1 MTADADFA
9 RRLAELIAFPTVSEV
24 SNLELVAH
32 IEALAAECGASCR
45 RFDDP
50 QGGAKANL
58 VVTIGPEVAGGLVLS
73 GHTDVVPVTGQSW
86 TGDPWTMRTLNHRL
100 LGRGATDMKGF
111 LACCLA
117 ALPRFAGMALKRPI
131 HLAFSYDEEVG
142 CTGVGPMAEWLGE
155 NAKPSLAVIGEAT
168 EMDLVTAHKGGT
180 IGWTYVTGKPAHSS
194 QPDKGVNAVMIA
206 AELIAEINRIA
217 EEMRSGPTV
226 EGIDPPFS
234 TIQVNQVEGGSH
246 GNILAE
252 HCKFFW
258 EMRLVP
264 GDSVERVLGRMTAR
278 AEMLEPAM
286 KAVTADAG
294 IRLDIQARIPPLG
307 FSGDAA
313 LEARLLALLGRTAP
327 RAVPYGTEAGIFAA
341 AGMPAVVIGPGSITD
356 AHQPDESI
364 AIEQMAA
371 CTDFLLRLAASEAT

>member
-1 MTADADFA
+1 MSFDADFT
-9 RRLAELIAFPTVSEV
+9 RHLGELIAFPTVSDV

-32 IEALAAECGASCR
+32 IEALAGTHGASCR
-45 RFDDP
+45 RFLDP
-50 QGGAKANL
+50 DGAKANL
-58 VVTIGPEVAGGLVLS
+58 LVTIGPEAPGGLVLS

-86 TGDPWTMRTLNHRL
+86 TGDPWTLRSIDDRL
-100 LGRGATDMKGF
+100 VGRGATDMKGF

-117 ALPRFAGMALKRPI
+117 ALPHFARMNLTRPI

-142 CTGVGPMAEWLGE
+142 CTGVGPMAEWLGA
-155 NAKPSLAVIGEAT
+155 NATPSLAVIGEAT
-168 EMDLVTAHKGGT
+168 QMDLVTAHKGGT

-194 QPDKGVNAVMIA
+194 QPDSGVNAVMIA
-206 AELIAEINRIA
+206 AEIVHEINQISR
-217 EEMRSGPTV
+217 EMRSGPTV

-234 TIQVNQVEGGSH
+234 TIQVNQIEGGSH

-264 GDSVERVLGRMTAR
+264 GDSAERVLGRMKAR
-278 AEMLEPAM
+278 ADALEPEM
-286 KAVTADAG
+286 KAVSPGAG
-294 IRLDIQARIPPLG
+294 IRTDILARIPPLAPT
-307 FSGDAA
+307 GDAA
-313 LEARLLALLGRTAP
+313 LEAKLLSLLGRKAA

-341 AGMPAVVIGPGSITD
+341 AGMPAVVIGPGSIAD

-371 CTDFLLRLAASEAT
+371 CTDFLLRLAAQEAA

>member
-1 MTADADFA
+1 MTGDADFA
-9 RRLAELIAFPTVSEV
+9 RRLAELIAFPTVSDV
-24 SNLELVAH
+24 SNLALVAH
-32 IEALAAECGASCR
+32 IEAIAASHGASCR

-50 QGGAKANL
+50 DGTKANL
-58 VVTIGPEVAGGLVLS
+58 LVTIGPQVDGGLVLS

-86 TGDPWTMRTLNHRL
+86 SGDPWTLRELDGRL
-100 LGRGATDMKGF
+100 VGRGATDMKGF

-117 ALPRFAGMALKRPI
+117 ALPHFADMKLKRPI

-142 CTGVGPMAEWLGE
+142 CTGVGPMAEWIGR
-155 NAKPSLAVIGEAT
+155 NARPSLAVIGEAT

-180 IGWTYVTGKPAHSS
+180 IGWTHVTGKPAHSS

-206 AELIAEINRIA
+206 AELVHEISRIA
-217 EEMRSGPTV
+217 EEMRSGPSV

-234 TIQVNQVEGGSH
+234 TIQVNQIQGGSH

-252 HCKFFW
+252 HCSFFW

-264 GDSVERVLGRMTAR
+264 GDSAERVLGRMQAK
-278 AEMLEPAM
+278 ADALQPAM
-286 KAVTADAG
+286 RAVSPGAG
-294 IRLDIQARIPPLG
+294 IAFDIQARIPPLG
-307 FSGDAA
+307 STDDAA
-313 LEARLLALLGRTAP
+313 LEARLLALLGRQAP

-341 AGMPAVVIGPGSITD
+341 AGMPAVVIGPGTIKD

-364 AIEQMAA
+364 AIDQMAA
-371 CTDFLLRLAASEAT
+371 CTDFLLRLATSEAA